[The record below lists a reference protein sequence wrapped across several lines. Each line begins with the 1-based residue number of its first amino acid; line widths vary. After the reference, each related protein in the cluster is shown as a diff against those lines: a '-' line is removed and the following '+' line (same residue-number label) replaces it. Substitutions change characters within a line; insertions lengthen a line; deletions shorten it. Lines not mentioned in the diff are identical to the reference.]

1 MNRRLKIL
9 LAVAAVCVFF
19 AVTAL
24 AYVHAVE
31 NRRMTAC
38 NALEIVFKDSLKF
51 VTEEDIRS
59 YLSRD
64 YGSFIGER
72 LDSVRLWKMEEIL
85 RSKSAVNDCEAW
97 VTDDGIVHVA
107 ITQRAPA
114 VRFEKDGYGFYADS
128 RGCIFPLHKSYT
140 ADVPVVSGAVPLNA
154 GASYKGEPKTGR
166 EREWLRGVIALLDWI
181 DASRTWKGKVT
192 GMSVN
197 EAGDLVLTL
206 DGMGEKFIF
215 GRPDKFD
222 YKFSQVEK
230 YRSYILPANE
240 GKPYKSV
247 NLKYNK
253 QIICRK
259 DI

>member
-1 MNRRLKIL
+1 M
-9 LAVAAVCVFF
+9 
-19 AVTAL
+19 
-24 AYVHAVE
+24 
-31 NRRMTAC
+31 
-38 NALEIVFKDSLKF
+38 
-51 VTEEDIRS
+51 
-59 YLSRD
+59 
-64 YGSFIGER
+64 
-72 LDSVRLWKMEEIL
+72 
-85 RSKSAVNDCEAW
+85 
-97 VTDDGIVHVA
+97 
-107 ITQRAPA
+107 
-114 VRFEKDGYGFYADS
+114 
-128 RGCIFPLHKSYT
+128 
-140 ADVPVVSGAVPLNA
+140 PVVSGAVPLNA
-154 GASYKGEPKTGR
+154 GASYKGEPKTGK